1 MRTGALGHNGHMND
15 IAPFTDQDL
24 ERFATFRRDIHAHP
38 ELKFEEERTAARV
51 AEALREMG
59 ADEVLTG
66 MGGTGVVG
74 LVRGRHS
81 PAPGAIQCVG
91 LRADMDALPMTEQNT
106 FAHASVFPGK
116 MHACGHDGHTAMLLA
131 GASLACKSRDFA
143 GLAAFIFQPA
153 EEGGGGAKA
162 MIQDGL
168 FERVPCDWVYA
179 IHNWPGLP
187 EGHFGLNPGPMM
199 ASSNQFEIHVRGK
212 GAHAAMP
219 HLGIDPVLV
228 ASHLIQALQTI
239 VTRVSKPIEAVVISV
254 TQVQAGEAINVIP
267 DTCTLKGTVRTF
279 SLDALDLVE
288 SSMRR
293 ICEQLPLAFGA
304 TASLRFE
311 RQYPPTV
318 NHSGPTEVAAEVA
331 RALVGPDAV
340 VMPIEPTMGAED
352 FSYMLLERPGSY
364 IFLGNGELKGEHR
377 ALGHGLGPCALHNPS
392 YDFNDRL
399 IPVGARFWLA
409 MLQRLMPLPA
419 TGQ

>member
-1 MRTGALGHNGHMND
+1 MRTGALGHNGLMNAKD
-15 IAPFTDQDL
+15 LFTEDDFQK
-24 ERFATFRRDIHAHP
+24 FSAFRRDIHAHP
-38 ELKFEEERTAARV
+38 ELKFQEERTAARV

-59 ADEVLTG
+59 ADQVLTG
-66 MGGTGVVG
+66 IGGTGVVG
-74 LVRGRHS
+74 LVRGRGVS
-81 PAPGAIQCVG
+81 RGEFQCVG
-91 LRADMDALPMTEQNT
+91 LRADMDALPMTELNT
-106 FAHASVFPGK
+106 FAHASSFPGK
-116 MHACGHDGHTAMLLA
+116 MHACGHDGHTATLLA
-131 GASLACKSRDFA
+131 GASLACRSRAFS

-162 MIQDGL
+162 MIDDGL
-168 FERVPCDWVYA
+168 FVHAPCDWVYA

-199 ASSNQFEIHVRGK
+199 ASSNQFEIMVTGK

-219 HLGIDPVLV
+219 HLGVDPVLV
-228 ASHLIQALQTI
+228 ASHLIQALQSI
-239 VTRVSKPIEAVVISV
+239 VTRTTKPIEAVVISV

-267 DTCTLKGTVRTF
+267 ESCVLRGTVRTF
-279 SLDALDLVE
+279 SLSTLDLVE
-288 SSMRR
+288 SSIRR
-293 ICEQLPLAFGA
+293 ICEAMPGAFGA

-318 NHSGPTEVAAEVA
+318 NHALPTEVAAEVA
-331 RALVGPDAV
+331 RGLVGSDAV

-364 IFLGNGELKGEHR
+364 IFLGNGELLGEHR
-377 ALGHGLGPCALHNPS
+377 SAGHGLGPCALHNPS

-409 MLQRLMPLPA
+409 MLQRLMPLQETTP
-419 TGQ
+419 

>member
-1 MRTGALGHNGHMND
+1 MNAKD
-15 IAPFTDQDL
+15 LFTEQDHQK
-24 ERFATFRRDIHAHP
+24 FTAFRRDIHAHP
-38 ELKFEEERTAARV
+38 ELKFQEERTSARV

-59 ADEVLTG
+59 VDEVITG
-66 MGGTGVVG
+66 LGGTGLVG
-74 LVRGRHS
+74 LVRGRQEAAG
-81 PAPGAIQCVG
+81 PIRCVG

-116 MHACGHDGHTAMLLA
+116 MHACGHDGHTATLLA
-131 GASLACKSRDFA
+131 GASLACRSRAFS
-143 GLAAFIFQPA
+143 GTAAFIFQPA

-162 MIQDGL
+162 MIEDGL

-187 EGHFGLNPGPMM
+187 EGHFGFNPGPMM
-199 ASSNQFEIHVRGK
+199 ASSNQFEILVTGK

-219 HLGIDPVLV
+219 HLGVDPVLV
-228 ASHLIQALQTI
+228 ASHLIQALQSI
-239 VTRVSKPIEAVVISV
+239 VTRTTKPIEALVISV

-267 DTCTLKGTVRTF
+267 DTCVLRGTVRTF
-279 SLDALDLVE
+279 SLATLDLVE
-288 SSMRR
+288 ASMRR
-293 ICEQLPLAFGA
+293 ICEGLPTAFGA

-318 NHSGPTEVAAEVA
+318 NHPRPTEIAAEVA
-331 RALVGPDAV
+331 RELVGPEAV

-364 IFLGNGELKGEHR
+364 IFLGNGELLGAHR
-377 ALGHGLGPCALHNPS
+377 AVGHGLGPCALHNPS

-409 MLQRLMPLPA
+409 MLQRLMPLDAP
-419 TGQ
+419 QP